1 MTGTLS
7 SRLTSPWVA
16 LLRWNKPS
24 GRLIL
29 LIPAGWSLWL
39 NPAGAPSLQL
49 ILQILIGGLSVS
61 AAGCVANDLWDQR
74 IDREVARTSQRPL
87 ARGDLNRVQAFTLL
101 AVLLTLSLLVVIS
114 LPGDVRWLC
123 LQLAVL
129 ALPPILFYPS
139 AKRWFPFPQA
149 ILALCWGFAVLI
161 PWAAATGSLSI
172 SLPLLATWGATL
184 CWTFSFDT
192 VYAMADRV
200 DDAKLKLRSS
210 ALTLGD
216 SAVGVVRAGYGLT
229 AAGLAMAAAAT
240 QAGVIFWIVWAVAC
254 IGFWRSTLPLKAEK
268 QQAPSVYANHF
279 AGQVQLG
286 SLLLAGVI
294 LSRLG

>member
-1 MTGTLS
+1 MTGTLP

-39 NPAGAPSLQL
+39 NPAGPPSLQL

-216 SAVGVVRAGYGLT
+216 SAVRVVRAGYGLT

-279 AGQVQLG
+279 ARQVQLG

>member
-39 NPAGAPSLQL
+39 NPSGTPSLRL
-49 ILQILIGGLSVS
+49 ILQILIGGLAVS

-101 AVLLTLSLLVVIS
+101 AVLLTLSLMVVIS
-114 LPGDVRWLC
+114 LPADVRRLC
-123 LQLAVL
+123 LQLAIL
-129 ALPPILFYPS
+129 ALPPILLYPS

-149 ILALCWGFAVLI
+149 ILAICWGFAVLI
-161 PWAAATGSLSI
+161 PWAAATGSLSL
-172 SLPLLATWGATL
+172 SLPLIATWGATF

-192 VYAMADRV
+192 VYAMADRP
-200 DDAKLKLRSS
+200 DDATLKLRSS
-210 ALTLGD
+210 ALTLGH
-216 SAVGVVRAGYGLT
+216 SAVKVVRAGYGLT
-229 AAGLAMAAAAT
+229 AAGLAVAAAAT
-240 QAGVIFWIVWAVAC
+240 QAGVVFWIFWSVAC
-254 IGFWRSTLPLKAEK
+254 IGFWRSTLPLKAEE
-268 QQAPSVYANHF
+268 QQAASVYAKHF
-279 AGQVQLG
+279 ARQVRIG
-286 SLLLAGVI
+286 SLLLAGVV

>member
-101 AVLLTLSLLVVIS
+101 AVLLTLSLLVVIG
-114 LPGDVRWLC
+114 LPADVRRLC

-161 PWAAATGSLSI
+161 PWAAATGSLSF
-172 SLPLLATWGATL
+172 SLPLVATWGATL

-192 VYAMADRV
+192 VYAMADRA

-216 SAVGVVRAGYGLT
+216 SAVRVVRVGYGLT

-240 QAGVIFWIVWAVAC
+240 QTGVIFWIVWGVAC

-279 AGQVQLG
+279 ARQVQLG

-294 LSRLG
+294 LSRMG

>member
-39 NPAGAPSLQL
+39 NPSGTPSLRL
-49 ILQILIGGLSVS
+49 ILQILIGGLAVS

-101 AVLLTLSLLVVIS
+101 AVLLTLSLMVVIS
-114 LPGDVRWLC
+114 LPADVRRLC
-123 LQLAVL
+123 LQLAIL
-129 ALPPILFYPS
+129 ALPPILLYPA

-149 ILALCWGFAVLI
+149 ILAICWGFAVLI
-161 PWAAATGSLSI
+161 PWAAATGSLSL
-172 SLPLLATWGATL
+172 SLPLIATWGATF

-192 VYAMADRV
+192 VYAMADRP
-200 DDAKLKLRSS
+200 DDATLKLRSS
-210 ALTLGD
+210 ALTLGH
-216 SAVGVVRAGYGLT
+216 SAVKVVRAGYGLT
-229 AAGLAMAAAAT
+229 AAGLAVAAAAT
-240 QAGVIFWIVWAVAC
+240 QAGVVFWIFWSVAC
-254 IGFWRSTLPLKAEK
+254 IGFWRSTLPLQAEE
-268 QQAPSVYANHF
+268 QQAASVYAKHF
-279 AGQVQLG
+279 ARQVQIG

>member
-7 SRLTSPWVA
+7 SRPTSPWVA

-39 NPAGAPSLQL
+39 NPSGTPSLRL
-49 ILQILIGGLSVS
+49 ILQILIGGLAVS

-101 AVLLTLSLLVVIS
+101 AVLLTLSLMVVIS
-114 LPGDVRWLC
+114 LPADVRRLC
-123 LQLAVL
+123 LQLAIL
-129 ALPPILFYPS
+129 ALPPILLYPS

-149 ILALCWGFAVLI
+149 ILAICWGFAVLI
-161 PWAAATGSLSI
+161 PWAAATGSLSL
-172 SLPLLATWGATL
+172 SLPLIATWGATF

-192 VYAMADRV
+192 VYAMADRP
-200 DDAKLKLRSS
+200 DDATLKLRSS
-210 ALTLGD
+210 ALTLGH
-216 SAVGVVRAGYGLT
+216 SAVKVVRAGYGLT
-229 AAGLAMAAAAT
+229 AAGLAVAAAAT
-240 QAGVIFWIVWAVAC
+240 QAGVVFWIFWSVAC
-254 IGFWRSTLPLKAEK
+254 IGFWRSTLPLKAEE
-268 QQAPSVYANHF
+268 QQAASVYAKHF
-279 AGQVQLG
+279 ARQVQIG

>member
-1 MTGTLS
+1 VTGTLS

-87 ARGDLNRVQAFTLL
+87 ARGDLSRVQAFTLL
-101 AVLLTLSLLVVIS
+101 AVLLTLSLLVVIG
-114 LPGDVRWLC
+114 LPADVRRLC

-161 PWAAATGSLSI
+161 PWAAATGSLSF
-172 SLPLLATWGATL
+172 SLPLVATWGATL

-192 VYAMADRV
+192 VYAMADRA

-216 SAVGVVRAGYGLT
+216 SAVRVVRVGYGLT
-229 AAGLAMAAAAT
+229 AAGLAMAAAST
-240 QAGVIFWIVWAVAC
+240 QTGVIFWIVWGVAC

-279 AGQVQLG
+279 ARQVQLG

-294 LSRLG
+294 LSRMG

>member
-1 MTGTLS
+1 VTGTLP

-39 NPAGAPSLQL
+39 NPAGPPSLQL

-216 SAVGVVRAGYGLT
+216 SAVRVVRAGYGLT

-254 IGFWRSTLPLKAEK
+254 IGFWRSTLPLEAEK
-268 QQAPSVYANHF
+268 QQAPSVSAKHF
-279 AGQVQLG
+279 ARQVQLG
-286 SLLLAGVI
+286 SLLLVGVI

>member
-1 MTGTLS
+1 MTGTHI

-39 NPAGAPSLQL
+39 TPAGPPSLQL

-74 IDREVARTSQRPL
+74 FDREVARTNQRPL
-87 ARGDLNRVQAFTLL
+87 ARGDLNRGQAFALL
-101 AVLLTLSLLVVIS
+101 AVLLTLSLMVVIS
-114 LPGDVRWLC
+114 LPADVRMLC
-123 LQLAVL
+123 LLLALL

-139 AKRWFPFPQA
+139 AKRWFAFPQA
-149 ILALCWGFAVLI
+149 VLALCWGFAVLI
-161 PWAAATGSLSI
+161 PWAAATGSLSL
-172 SLPLLATWGATL
+172 SLPLIATWGATL

-192 VYAMADRV
+192 VYAMADRP

-210 ALTLGD
+210 ALTLGN
-216 SAVGVVRAGYGLT
+216 SAAKVVRVGYCLT
-229 AAGLAMAAAAT
+229 AAGLAIAATAT
-240 QAGVIFWIVWAVAC
+240 QAGVIFWICWGIAC
-254 IGFWRSTLPLKAEK
+254 IGLWRSTLPLKASE
-268 QQAPSVYANHF
+268 QQAGSVYAKHF
-279 AGQVQLG
+279 ARQVQIG
-286 SLLLAGVI
+286 SLLLGGVVF
-294 LSRLG
+294 SSLG

>member
-1 MTGTLS
+1 MTGTLP
-7 SRLTSPWVA
+7 SRPTSPWVA

-39 NPAGAPSLQL
+39 NPAGPPSLQL

-74 IDREVARTSQRPL
+74 IDREVARTRQRPL

-114 LPGDVRWLC
+114 LPGDVRRLC

-161 PWAAATGSLSI
+161 PWAAATGSLSF

-216 SAVGVVRAGYGLT
+216 SAVRVVRAGYGLT

-240 QAGVIFWIVWAVAC
+240 QAGVIFWIVWGVAC
-254 IGFWRSTLPLKAEK
+254 IGFWRSTLPLEVEK
-268 QQAPSVYANHF
+268 QQAPSVYAKHF
-279 AGQVQLG
+279 ARQVQLG